1 MYIIRR
7 ILGSATFSCKRIT
20 ELVET
25 KERKKLS
32 FWDGIRYKTHLVVC
46 KACRSY
52 EKQSNVINKAL
63 VRLIS
68 TPPENLKGLDDS
80 AKIKIW
86 DKIKQHGE

>member
-1 MYIIRR
+1 M
-7 ILGSATFSCKRIT
+7 GSVTFSCKRIT

-25 KERKKLS
+25 KESMKLP
-32 FWDGIRYKTHLVVC
+32 FWDGIRYKTHLAVC
-46 KACRSY
+46 KACSSY
-52 EKQSNVINKAL
+52 EKQSSIINKAL

-80 AKIKIW
+80 AKQKIW

>member
-1 MYIIRR
+1 M
-7 ILGSATFSCKRIT
+7 GSVTFSCKRIT

-25 KERKKLS
+25 KESMKLP
-32 FWDGIRYKTHLVVC
+32 FWDGIRYKTHLAVC

-80 AKIKIW
+80 AKLKMW